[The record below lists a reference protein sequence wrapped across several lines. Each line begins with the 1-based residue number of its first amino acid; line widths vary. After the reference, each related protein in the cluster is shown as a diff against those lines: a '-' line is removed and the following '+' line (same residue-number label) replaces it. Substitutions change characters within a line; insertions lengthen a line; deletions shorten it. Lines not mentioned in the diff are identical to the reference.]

1 MNLELKKFDMR
12 SITFK
17 ANESKGPVIVLIGRR
32 DTGKS
37 YLVRDLLYYHQDIP
51 IGTVISGTEEGN
63 GFYGKLVP
71 KLFIHNEYN
80 TAIIENILKR
90 QRQVLKQIKKEMEQF
105 KRSTID
111 PRTFVILDDC
121 LYDNTWAR
129 DKMMRLLFMNGRHWK
144 VMLIITMQYP
154 LGIPPT
160 LRTNIDYVFI
170 LREPYIA
177 NRKRIYEN
185 YAGMFPTLESF
196 CQVMDQCT
204 ENYECLVINNNAK
217 SNKLQDQ
224 VFWYKADAHND
235 FRLGSKEFW
244 ELSKQINDEDE
255 EELVA
260 LVEALVDVAV
270 DDVGHGIDDVLS
282 GLQCTRGNCF
292 DEDRDIVLLSDFFFL
307 IYVVSLQ

>member
-1 MNLELKKFDMR
+1 MTLELKKFDMK
-12 SITFK
+12 SISFK
-17 ANESKGPVIVLIGRR
+17 PTENKGPVVVLIGKR

-37 YLVRDLLYYHQDIP
+37 FLVRDLLYYQQEIP

-63 GFYGKLVP
+63 GFYGKMVP
-71 KLFIHNEYN
+71 KLFVHNEYN

-90 QRQVLKQIKKEMEQF
+90 QRTVLKQIKKEMETY

-111 PRTFVILDDC
+111 PRAFVILDDC

-144 VMLIITMQYP
+144 VMLVITMQYP

-170 LREPYIA
+170 LRENYIA

-185 YAGMFPTLESF
+185 YAGMFPTFEAF

-204 ENYECLVINNNAK
+204 ENFECLVINNSSK
-217 SNKLQDQ
+217 SNKLHDQ
-224 VFWYKADAHND
+224 VFWYKADNHND
-235 FRLGSKEFW
+235 FKLGSKEFW
-244 ELSKQINDEDE
+244 ELSNGMPDEDPE
-255 EELVA
+255 EQYDPNKIKKKGAGPRISVKK
-260 LVEALVDVAV
+260 
-270 DDVGHGIDDVLS
+270 
-282 GLQCTRGNCF
+282 TTKW
-292 DEDRDIVLLSDFFFL
+292 
-307 IYVVSLQ
+307 

>member
-1 MNLELKKFDMR
+1 MNLELKRFDMK
-12 SITFK
+12 SISFK
-17 ANESKGPVIVLIGRR
+17 PNESKGPVIVLIGRR

-37 YLVRDLLYYHQDIP
+37 FLVRDLLYYHQDIP

-90 QRQVLKQIKKEMEQF
+90 QRGVLKQIKKEMEQF

-144 VMLIITMQYP
+144 VMLLITMQYP

-244 ELSKQINDEDE
+244 ELSKQINDDE
-255 EELVA
+255 EEEQYDPNNVKKRGQGPKI
-260 LVEALVDVAV
+260 AV
-270 DDVGHGIDDVLS
+270 KKS
-282 GLQCTRGNCF
+282 KW
-292 DEDRDIVLLSDFFFL
+292 
-307 IYVVSLQ
+307 